1 MSESCGSQG
10 WFLSAHQMAQTI
22 NAIMT
27 PGKVLPAPVLEAMK
41 KNNLAIYFGDNGDG
55 LQSWNH
61 GGYHP
66 AESNNGEINTL
77 IIHFNN
83 GVSAGVIINSPYG
96 TGSPGDYAGDLIA
109 AIKAAG

>member
-1 MSESCGSQG
+1 LVRRTSVWVFWTKRFPISTDC
-10 WFLSAHQMAQTI
+10 
-22 NAIMT
+22 NA
-27 PGKVLPAPVLEAMK
+27 APLLHACLK
-41 KNNLAIYFGDNGDG
+41 KDNLAIYFGDDGGG

-66 AESNNGEINTL
+66 AEMNKGEINTL

-96 TGSPGDYAGDLIA
+96 AGSPGDFFGDLIA
-109 AIKAAG
+109 SVKAAE